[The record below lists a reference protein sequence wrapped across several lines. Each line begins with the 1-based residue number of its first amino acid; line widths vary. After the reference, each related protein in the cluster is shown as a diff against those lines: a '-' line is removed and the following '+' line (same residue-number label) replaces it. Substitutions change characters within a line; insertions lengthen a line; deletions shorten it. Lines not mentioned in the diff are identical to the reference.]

1 MSSYMIRQVPDDLKR
16 AALERARSEG
26 RSLAWITIQAWR
38 SYVAMGLAGIRGGH
52 REIVDEI
59 AGEPLT
65 GGQGEAASAAP
76 KGRKAR

>member
-1 MSSYMIRQVPDDLKR
+1 MGSYMIRQVPDDLKR

-52 REIVDEI
+52 REIVDGI

-65 GGQGEAASAAP
+65 GAPEEAAPVAP
-76 KGRKAR
+76 KRRKG